1 MFKFKPQD
9 GSVSDKSKS
18 VISLG
23 TLLFKEVKITFIV
36 VYYIGLMYLLLSY
49 LCITA
54 SSFEAIQ
61 LFINLII
68 LFITIF
74 YDLH

>member
-23 TLLFKEVKITFIV
+23 TLLFKEVKIFIV
-36 VYYIGLMYLLLSY
+36 VYYIDLMYLLLSY

-54 SSFEAIQ
+54 SYFEAIQ